1 MCCCGNIA
9 EDKTWYLLK
18 KQDHSLQNS
27 VEALPTSATSRS
39 SRRKKK
45 REKHSQTRIYVKSY
59 WLFGQYGVEC
69 IVCEC
74 VGLTAFAVHVSVTL
88 PVQYSVFVSDS
99 IQQNGNSNKRV
110 AAIGYPR
117 HTLAPTLT
125 LLLHQLRQTLPQLLL
140 LTANRRQLNK
150 THNVT

>member
-1 MCCCGNIA
+1 M
-9 EDKTWYLLK
+9 
-18 KQDHSLQNS
+18 
-27 VEALPTSATSRS
+27 
-39 SRRKKK
+39 
-45 REKHSQTRIYVKSY
+45 
-59 WLFGQYGVEC
+59 
-69 IVCEC
+69 CEC

-140 LTANRRQLNK
+140 LAADTDVSS
-150 THNVT
+150 TEHTM